1 MNGWE
6 PKQRGRLLNEMKVT
20 PKKKAVIVSPVVV
33 LATVGAIVLPALLLI
48 CSVATELAEAI
59 GMRVDVLTALHSLPG
74 AIHSCVTSL

>member
-1 MNGWE
+1 M
-6 PKQRGRLLNEMKVT
+6 
-20 PKKKAVIVSPVVV
+20 V